1 MRRGP
6 TWAGFLGWMV
16 GGAVLC
22 LATLSLNLLAAVPA
36 VIIVILAIVRPA
48 LFRSAFGLLSGVGVM
63 LLFVAFLQ
71 RQGPGTVCWQTATA
85 AGCDEYLDP
94 MPWLLAGVVLLSAG
108 LIAHSRRMRRER
120 EVTRPVG

>member
-1 MRRGP
+1 
-6 TWAGFLGWMV
+6 MV

-22 LATLSLNLLAAVPA
+22 LATLSLNLFAAVPA

-48 LFRSAFGLLSGVGVM
+48 RFGSAFGLLSGVGVM

-71 RQGPGTVCWQTATA
+71 RRGPGTVCWQTATA

-94 MPWLLAGVVLLSAG
+94 LPWLVAGLALLSAG

-120 EVTRPVG
+120 KVTRPVR